1 MGQVSRRKLL
11 HKGAQAVVA
20 GSVAVSGIATLEPRA
35 FSKSAPQAVDY
46 YQKLGVTSF
55 INAAGTYTVL
65 SASTMPD
72 EVQAAIAL
80 AARHPVNLNE
90 LLDASGAYLAKRLR
104 CEAALVTSG
113 AAAALVVGTAACVN
127 MGNEQAILGIPTDTA
142 GLKNEVVVQKSH
154 RYGYDH
160 ALRNCGIRFV
170 EMETLE
176 QYQQAFTDRTVM
188 AHFFNAGSGR
198 ISREDWVRVAHQ
210 HGVPCFND
218 AAADVPP
225 ILNLWNYTQ
234 MGFDLVTFSGGKGL
248 RGPQCTGLLLGRKD
262 LIEAA
267 KKNNSPNSNTIG
279 RGMKVAKEEIVG
291 LVAAVDWFLKQDD
304 AAMEAEFRQRADRIA
319 KHLSVVPTVQTQ
331 IFIPEVAKSCSAPAH
346 HLRPEPD
353 HHYGRGSH
361 AKDASGHAAHR
372 TESIN
377 RRCPGER
384 GITRWSQ
391 HDCRRCLDAAARGRH
406 GCCEAFTRSPSG
418 RGQGVGHSVT
428 SHRFLTYG
436 STTRLYG
443 APGNIRF
450 TTTGKFLKR

>member
-1 MGQVSRRKLL
+1 MRQINRRKLL
-11 HKGAQAVVA
+11 REGTQAMLAGGVALSGMAIPKAQA
-20 GSVAVSGIATLEPRA
+20 RA
-35 FSKSAPQAVDY
+35 KASSPAVDY
-46 YQKLGVTSF
+46 YQKLGVTPL

-80 AARHPVNLNE
+80 AGKHPVNLNE
-90 LLDASGAYLAKRLR
+90 LLDASGAYLAKQLR

-113 AAAALVVGTAACVN
+113 AAAALVVGTAACVTL
-127 MGNEQAILGIPTDTA
+127 GNETPILNIPTDMA
-142 GLKNEVVVQKSH
+142 GLKNEVIVQKTH

-170 EMETLE
+170 EVETLE
-176 QYQQAFTDRTVM
+176 QYEQAFNDRTVM
-188 AHFFNAGSGR
+188 AHFFNAGVGK

-225 ILNLWNYTQ
+225 ISNLWNYTQ

-304 AAMEAEFRQRADRIA
+304 AAMETEYRHRADGIA
-319 KHLSVVPTVQTQ
+319 KSLRSIPTVQTQ
-331 IFIPEVAKSCSAPAH
+331 IFVPEVANHIPHLLITYDQNRIKIAGTEVMQKLRGGTPRIELNPSTGGAPASAG
-346 HLRPEPD
+346 LPGGPNTIVV
-353 HHYGRGSH
+353 GVWMLQ
-361 AKDASGHAAHR
+361 
-372 TESIN
+372 
-377 RRCPGER
+377 PGE
-384 GITRWSQ
+384 
-391 HDCRRCLDAAARGRH
+391 DAVVAKRLREVLQAA
-406 GCCEAFTRSPSG
+406 
-418 RGQGVGHSVT
+418 VG
-428 SHRFLTYG
+428 
-436 STTRLYG
+436 
-443 APGNIRF
+443 A
-450 TTTGKFLKR
+450 